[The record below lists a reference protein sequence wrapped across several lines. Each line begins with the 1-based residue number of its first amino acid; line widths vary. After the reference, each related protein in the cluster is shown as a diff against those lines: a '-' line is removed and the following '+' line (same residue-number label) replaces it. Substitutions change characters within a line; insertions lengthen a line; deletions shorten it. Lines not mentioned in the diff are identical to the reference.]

1 MNKLD
6 IRIVHLE
13 PMRVASAYGFGTQP
27 ENMAHEKMMAF
38 LKSHNLLEGYG
49 STYRHFGFN
58 NPNPSPG
65 SPNYGYEVWVTVPL
79 DTQPEGD
86 VRIIDFMGGLYA
98 VTRFENLENITR
110 VWQELIRW
118 REDSHY
124 HHACHACL
132 ENLLNPLEPDY
143 KKWVFDLYQP
153 IAE

>member
-6 IRIVHLE
+6 VRIVRLE
-13 PMRVASAYGFGTQP
+13 SMRVASAYGFGDQP

-38 LKSHNLLEGYG
+38 IKSNNMHEGYG

-65 SPNYGYEVWVTVPL
+65 SPNYGYEIWVTVPL

-86 VRIIDFMGGLYA
+86 IRIIDFMGGLYA

-110 VWQELIRW
+110 VWQALIHW
-118 REDSHY
+118 REDSPY
-124 HHACHACL
+124 KCAYHACL

-143 KKWVFDLYQP
+143 KKWIFDLYQP